1 MYACAC
7 CGNIELLSDGSCT
20 QYQKQLQELEEKNG
34 AAQEMQRKLEAELNE
49 VS

>member
-1 MYACAC
+1 MHACVVA
-7 CGNIELLSDGSCT
+7 ILSYYQMVLVHSS
-20 QYQKQLQELEEKNG
+20 YQKQLQELEEKNG